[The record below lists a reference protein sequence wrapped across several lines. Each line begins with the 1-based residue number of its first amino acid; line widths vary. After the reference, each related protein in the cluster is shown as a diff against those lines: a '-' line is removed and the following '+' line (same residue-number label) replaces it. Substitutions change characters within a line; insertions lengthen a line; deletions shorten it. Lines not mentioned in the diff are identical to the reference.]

1 MDSTNIRNFDPLS
14 LIENNISDIICIHN
28 VDGRYRYVTGAVCAI
43 LGYSPEE
50 LKGTSPYEYF
60 HPGDIKRIARDSHE
74 WVLEGMT
81 AETRI
86 EYRFRKKDGS
96 YSWLQTQITSILDSD
111 RVVIKL
117 LTVSRDIN
125 DRKRAEQ
132 ALQELNTKLEDE
144 AKKRQ
149 TAQEALQE
157 LNTKLEDE
165 AKKRQAAQE
174 ALQELNTKL
183 EDEAKKRQAA
193 QEALQELNTKLE
205 DEATKRQTDLLTGAF
220 TRRRLLQ
227 LGENEISR
235 SRKLKDPFSVL
246 MLDIDFLKIINDTY
260 GHAAGDK
267 VLTSAIQTVTGL
279 IRDIDIVG
287 RLGGDEF
294 VVVFPGIGIE
304 EAYIIA
310 ERLRKN
316 IETHSIEWE
325 SEKIFVQV
333 SIGVIEWLE
342 QDIDFTNLLKRVDCN
357 LYKAKRNGRNMVVCD
372 GFKNG

>member
-132 ALQELNTKLEDE
+132 
-144 AKKRQ
+144 
-149 TAQEALQE
+149 ALQE